1 MYMIGDIIPIES
13 EIEDVEG
20 ITGKIT
26 RYHKVVGYSVGD
38 VFFCGGEIKFSIKC
52 KTEVLE
58 NIGLNFN
65 ISGDKW
71 DELLDHLE
79 KNDVSD
85 RVIKLLKEVLWD
97 L

>member
-38 VFFCGGEIKFSIKC
+38 VFFDCGEIKSSIKYE
-52 KTEVLE
+52 TETLE
-58 NIGLNFN
+58 NIGLNFT
-65 ISGDKW
+65 ISGDKYC
-71 DELLDHLE
+71 EH
-79 KNDVSD
+79 
-85 RVIKLLKEVLWD
+85 
-97 L
+97 